1 MKLIRHLRAG
11 QFARTGSVVTLGN
24 FDGVHVGHR
33 AVLARLTARARE
45 RRLFAVA
52 ITFHPH
58 PASVLAPERRPLALT
73 TLGQRLERL
82 GTADVDAVVL
92 QRFSRRFSRVD
103 ADTFVHEVLVAR
115 LAARAVV
122 IGHSTRFGRDRGG
135 DPERLA
141 ALGRT
146 LGFEVEVVGPVEAN
160 GSVVSSSAIRAA
172 VRAGD
177 LVSAAA
183 MLGRP
188 HAVCGRVIAGH
199 GRGRQIGIPTANVG
213 VRGLQ
218 LPPDGVYAVCVRD
231 AEERLAGVAN
241 IGFNP
246 TFGNRERSLEV
257 HVLDFDRDLYGHR
270 LEVELVQSLRGEV
283 RFPDVAA
290 LVRQIHDDIAA
301 ARRVLASR

>member
-33 AVLARLTARARE
+33 AVLARLTAHARE
-45 RRLFAVA
+45 RQLPAVA

-58 PASVLAPERRPLALT
+58 PASVLAPERQPLALT
-73 TLGQRLERL
+73 TLGQRLQRL
-82 GTADVDAVVL
+82 GATDIDAVVL
-92 QRFSRRFSRVD
+92 ERFSHRFSRIE
-103 ADTFVHEVLVAR
+103 ADSFVREALVAQ
-115 LAARAVV
+115 LSARAVV
-122 IGHSTRFGRDRGG
+122 IGHSTRFGRGRVG
-135 DPERLA
+135 DPERLV
-141 ALGRT
+141 ALGQA
-146 LGFEVEVVGPVEAN
+146 LGFAVEVVGPVDVN
-160 GSVVSSSAIRAA
+160 GNVVSSSAIRAA

-177 LVSAAA
+177 LDSAAA
-183 MLGRP
+183 MLGRQ

-218 LPPDGVYAVCVRD
+218 LPPDGVYAVRVRD
-231 AEERLAGVAN
+231 GEERLDGVAN

-246 TFGNRERSLEV
+246 TFGNQERSLEV
-257 HVLDFDRDLYGHR
+257 HVLDFDRDLYGRR
-270 LEVELVQSLRGEV
+270 LEVEFAQQLRGEV

-301 ARRVLASR
+301 ARLALAQ